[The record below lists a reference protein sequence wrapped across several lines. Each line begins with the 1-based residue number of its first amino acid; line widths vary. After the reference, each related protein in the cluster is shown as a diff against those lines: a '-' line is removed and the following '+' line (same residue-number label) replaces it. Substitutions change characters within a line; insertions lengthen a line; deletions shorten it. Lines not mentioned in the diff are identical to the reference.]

1 MSLGYDRYVIITKV
15 KEWDKDVTEGK
26 TYKVIDIDMDG
37 CYILD
42 DVGESQFMLWKQFK
56 FIDCDIEEDGE
67 LNKFVFVKYFDKNL
81 PKLVL
86 TEKGDCID
94 LRVSKVFK
102 VDTPPNEPSKVG
114 EEVSFPH
121 SYKKGDTLFFK
132 LGVGMKLP
140 IGYKAN
146 VYPRS
151 STFKNFGFILTNS
164 VGIIDNTYCGDND
177 EWCGMVYCTRD
188 GVINYGDR
196 IFQFEPVPVYTH
208 EFVYTELENLDDI
221 SRGGYGT
228 SGIK

>member
-1 MSLGYDRYVIITKV
+1 MSLGYDRYVIVTKV

-42 DVGESQFMLWKQFK
+42 DVGERQFMLWKQFE

-67 LNKFVFVKYFDKNL
+67 LNKFISVKYFDKNL
-81 PKLVL
+81 PKVVL

-177 EWCGMVYCTRD
+177 EWAGMVYCTRD

-208 EFVYTELENLDDI
+208 EFVYTEVENLDDI

>member
-1 MSLGYDRYVIITKV
+1 MVRHVIVTKV
-15 KEWDKDVTEGK
+15 CTGDRDVTLGRRY
-26 TYKVIDIDMDG
+26 TVIEIDRDG
-37 CYILD
+37 CRIID
-42 DVGESQFMLWKQFK
+42 DAGELQYMFWDQVEFFDGDVK
-56 FIDCDIEEDGE
+56 EDGE
-67 LNKFVFVKYFDKNL
+67 LNKFISIKYFDTNL
-81 PKLVL
+81 PKLRVD
-86 TEKGDCID
+86 EKGDCID

-114 EEVSFPH
+114 EEVSFPY

-164 VGIIDNTYCGDND
+164 VGIIDNTYCGDTD

-188 GVINYGDR
+188 GIIDYGDR

-208 EFVYTELENLDDI
+208 KFIYTEVENLDDI

>member
-1 MSLGYDRYVIITKV
+1 MVRHVIVTKV
-15 KEWDKDVTEGK
+15 CTMDRDVTLGRRY
-26 TYKVIDIDMDG
+26 TVIEIDRDG
-37 CYILD
+37 CRIID
-42 DVGESQFMLWKQFK
+42 DAGELQYMFWDQVEFFDSDVK
-56 FIDCDIEEDGE
+56 EDGE
-67 LNKFVFVKYFDKNL
+67 LNKFISIKYFDTNL
-81 PKLVL
+81 PKLMMDG
-86 TEKGDCID
+86 KGDCID

-114 EEVSFPH
+114 EEVSFPY

-164 VGIIDNTYCGDND
+164 VGIIDNTYCGDTD

-188 GVINYGDR
+188 GIIDYGDR

-208 EFVYTELENLDDI
+208 KFIYTEVENLDDI

>member
-1 MSLGYDRYVIITKV
+1 MSIEFSKYVWVTMV
-15 KEWDKDVTEGK
+15 KDCERDVTEGK
-26 TYKVIDIDMDG
+26 IYEVEEADEDG
-37 CYILD
+37 CYIID
-42 DVGESQFMLWKQFK
+42 DVGDSQFMYWEQVERVN
-56 FIDCDIEEDGE
+56 CDNVEVKEHSKSISI
-67 LNKFVFVKYFDKNL
+67 KYFDMNL
-81 PKLVL
+81 PKLMVD
-86 TEKGDCID
+86 EKGDCID

-114 EEVSFPH
+114 EEVSFPY

-140 IGYKAN
+140 GGYKAN

-164 VGIIDNTYCGDND
+164 VGIIDNTYCGDTD
-177 EWCGMVYCTRD
+177 EWAGMVYCTRD

-208 EFVYTELENLDDI
+208 KFIYNEVENLDDI

>member
-1 MSLGYDRYVIITKV
+1 MSLGYDRYVIVTKV
-15 KEWDKDVTEGK
+15 KEGDKDVTEGK

>member
-1 MSLGYDRYVIITKV
+1 MVRHVIVTKV
-15 KEWDKDVTEGK
+15 CTMDRDVTLGRRY
-26 TYKVIDIDMDG
+26 TVIEIDRDG
-37 CYILD
+37 CRIID
-42 DVGESQFMLWKQFK
+42 DVG
-56 FIDCDIEEDGE
+56 DIQYMFWNQVEFFDGDVKEDGE
-67 LNKFVFVKYFDKNL
+67 LNKFISVKYFDKNL

-102 VDTPPNEPSKVG
+102 VDTPPNEPSKVE

-177 EWCGMVYCTRD
+177 EWAGMVYCTRD

-208 EFVYTELENLDDI
+208 KFVYTEVENLDDI

>member
-1 MSLGYDRYVIITKV
+1 MVRHVIVTKV
-15 KEWDKDVTEGK
+15 CTMDRDVTLGK
-26 TYKVIDIDMDG
+26 RYTVIEIDRDG
-37 CYILD
+37 CRIID
-42 DVGESQFMLWKQFK
+42 DAGELQYMFWDQVEFFDGDVK
-56 FIDCDIEEDGE
+56 EDEE
-67 LNKFVFVKYFDKNL
+67 LNKFISVKYFDKNL

-114 EEVSFPH
+114 EEVSFPY

-208 EFVYTELENLDDI
+208 EFVYTEVENLDDI

>member
-1 MSLGYDRYVIITKV
+1 MVRHVIVTKV
-15 KEWDKDVTEGK
+15 CTGDRDVTLGRRY
-26 TYKVIDIDMDG
+26 TVIEIDRDG
-37 CYILD
+37 CRIID
-42 DVGESQFMLWKQFK
+42 DAGELQYMFWDQVEFFDGDVK
-56 FIDCDIEEDGE
+56 EDGE
-67 LNKFVFVKYFDKNL
+67 LNKFISIKYFDTNL
-81 PKLVL
+81 PKLMMDG
-86 TEKGDCID
+86 KGDCID

-114 EEVSFPH
+114 EEVSFPY

-164 VGIIDNTYCGDND
+164 VGIIDNTYCGDTD

-188 GVINYGDR
+188 GIIDYGDR

-208 EFVYTELENLDDI
+208 KFIYTEVENLDDI

>member
-1 MSLGYDRYVIITKV
+1 MVRHVIVTKV
-15 KEWDKDVTEGK
+15 CTMDRDVTLGK
-26 TYKVIDIDMDG
+26 RHTVIEIDRDG
-37 CYILD
+37 CRIID
-42 DVGESQFMLWKQFK
+42 DAGELQYMFWDQVEFFDGDVK
-56 FIDCDIEEDGE
+56 EDEE
-67 LNKFVFVKYFDKNL
+67 LNKFISVKYFDKNL

-114 EEVSFPH
+114 EEVSFPY

-177 EWCGMVYCTRD
+177 VWCGMVYCTRD

-208 EFVYTELENLDDI
+208 EFVYTEVENLDDI

>member
-1 MSLGYDRYVIITKV
+1 MVRHVIVTKV
-15 KEWDKDVTEGK
+15 CTMDRDVTLGK
-26 TYKVIDIDMDG
+26 RYTVIEIDRDG
-37 CYILD
+37 CRIID
-42 DVGESQFMLWKQFK
+42 DAGELQYMFWNQVEFFDGDVK
-56 FIDCDIEEDGE
+56 EDEE
-67 LNKFVFVKYFDKNL
+67 LNKFISVKYFDKNL

-114 EEVSFPH
+114 EEVSFPY

-177 EWCGMVYCTRD
+177 EWAGMVYCTRD

-208 EFVYTELENLDDI
+208 EFVYTEVENLDDI